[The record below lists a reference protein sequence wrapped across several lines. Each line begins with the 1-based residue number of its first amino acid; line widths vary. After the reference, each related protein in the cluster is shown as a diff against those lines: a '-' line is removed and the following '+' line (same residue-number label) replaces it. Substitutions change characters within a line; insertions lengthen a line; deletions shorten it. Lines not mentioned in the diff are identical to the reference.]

1 MQLESAYQPTIL
13 LPRVNLHYILFK
25 NMHLKSYVHVAKDD
39 FVEKY
44 NLNIYHIAEAVD
56 AETSSVK
63 IVIVVMQP
71 FVNFEVRVDILS
83 YIM

>member
-1 MQLESAYQPTIL
+1 
-13 LPRVNLHYILFK
+13 
-25 NMHLKSYVHVAKDD
+25 MHLKSYVHVAKDD